1 MIPYG
6 RQVINAEDVE
16 AVVATLNSDF
26 LTQGPAVSAF
36 EKALADYC
44 GAKYA
49 VAVNS
54 ATSALHIA
62 CLALDVGPGDLV
74 WTCAISFAASANCAR
89 YCGAEVDF
97 VDIDPD
103 TLNICPL
110 ALANKLQKAKSTGRL
125 PKVVIPID
133 FCGRSAPMSAIK
145 KLAIEYGFKTIEDA
159 SHAIGGSYQDKKIGG
174 HGLADITVFSFH
186 PVKIITSAEGG
197 MAVTA
202 DVKLAERLADL
213 RTHGITR
220 DATRFEH
227 KGEGAWYY
235 EQQELGYN
243 YRMTDLHAALGL
255 SQLKRIDSFIEA
267 RKAVRTFYEIA
278 LKTFE
283 DTRQIKL
290 PPKDDAGCQSALHL
304 YPIEVLPASG
314 KTRREV
320 FDSLRQQGIGVNVHY
335 LPIYR
340 HPYYQ
345 QLGFK
350 TGYCESAE
358 IYYSRAISM
367 PMYAALDEEKL
378 HLVVDALGRAL
389 GPAAH

>member
-6 RQVINAEDVE
+6 RQFINDEDVQ
-16 AVVATLNSDF
+16 AVIRVLKSDF
-26 LTQGPAVSAF
+26 LTQGPAVPAF
-36 EKALADYC
+36 ETALANYC
-44 GAKYA
+44 DAKYA

-62 CLALDVGPGDLV
+62 CLALDVGPGDVV

-89 YCGAEVDF
+89 YCGADVDF

-103 TLNICPL
+103 TLNICPV
-110 ALANKLQKAKSTGRL
+110 ALAEKLKTARANGRL

-133 FCGRSAPMSAIK
+133 FCGRSAPMLAIK
-145 KLAIEYGFKTIEDA
+145 KLAVEYGFKTIEDA
-159 SHAIGGSYQDKKIGG
+159 SHAIGGSYLGQKIGG
-174 HGLADITVFSFH
+174 RGLADITVFSFH

-202 DVKLAERLADL
+202 DAELAQRLADL

-220 DATRFEH
+220 DAARLEN
-227 KGEGAWYY
+227 KNEGAWYY
-235 EQQELGYN
+235 EQHELGYN

-255 SQLKRIDSFIEA
+255 SQLKRIDSFVEA
-267 RKAVRTFYEIA
+267 REQVRAFYQTA
-278 LKTFE
+278 LKAFE
-283 DTRQIKL
+283 DSGHIRL
-290 PPKDDAGCQSALHL
+290 PPKDEAGCQSALHL
-304 YPIEVLPASG
+304 YPIEVLDTSS

-340 HPYYQ
+340 HPYYR
-345 QLGFK
+345 QLGFEA
-350 TGYCESAE
+350 GYCPNAE
-358 IYYSRAISM
+358 GYYSRAISL
-367 PMYAALDEEKL
+367 PMYAHLDAEKL
-378 HLVVDALGRAL
+378 NTVVSALVHALSTA
-389 GPAAH
+389 